1 MLPALAGCP
10 LLSQRQQVRVAGVA
24 SMQALSRSLETRP
37 SRQRDILL
45 RVAVILALAI
55 SALLP
60 LLD

>member
-1 MLPALAGCP
+1 
-10 LLSQRQQVRVAGVA
+10 
-24 SMQALSRSLETRP
+24 MQALSRSLETRP